1 MVGGMAH
8 VGPAANRD
16 GRLTSMWRIREH
28 AVRNLNL
35 ANLISALRIA
45 LTPVAVYAILTH
57 RFSLALAVFFVA
69 GMTDALDGLAA
80 RRLHLQ
86 TRLGTYLD
94 PIADKLLLSAAY
106 LALGISGAVPWWLVI
121 LIFARDLAILAMAGA
136 ALAFTAYREFPPS
149 VWGKISTLLQLLAAG
164 ATLVKGSIGAGWPPL
179 EPFFWLAAAATIW
192 SGAGYVWRG
201 ASMALRGA
209 PHGAGRSED

>member
-1 MVGGMAH
+1 MSFNKQALNGKTPTDKQQQAITNLKKKMVSIIATTASSMVG
-8 VGPAANRD
+8 D
-16 GRLTSMWRIREH
+16 RE
-28 AVRNLNL
+28 NCL
-35 ANLISALRIA
+35 A
-45 LTPVAVYAILTH
+45 
-57 RFSLALAVFFVA
+57 A

-179 EPFFWLAAAATIW
+179 EPFFWLAAAATLW

>member
-1 MVGGMAH
+1 MKSEFWTAPNQLTLLRLVFIPFVIMNVLDGEWHWALGLL
-8 VGPAANRD
+8 VAA
-16 GRLTSMWRIREH
+16 GLS
-28 AVRNLNL
+28 
-35 ANLISALRIA
+35 
-45 LTPVAVYAILTH
+45 
-57 RFSLALAVFFVA
+57 
-69 GMTDALDGLAA
+69 DALDGWLARA
-80 RRLHLQ
+80 LNQR
-86 TRLGTYLD
+86 TMLGQYLD

-179 EPFFWLAAAATIW
+179 EPFFWLAAAATLW